1 MPTNSL
7 FTAKLYPLLCRFFS
21 SYLNHLRNHDTI
33 PEILQPSSDCSRLE
47 TCSQTWSW
55 HLARGNPQPR
65 PSSWF
70 LSSHSPL
77 GFLAHCHVHAEPIP
91 CADHEY
97 RFNHACP
104 PLTARSILGPWLI
117 HATPVHLRFLPA
129 VISKY
134 ASLSG
139 PSAKR
144 KRHAS
149 TNTHSLCRNLDHID
163 TPDAQ
168 VASLPNSPGPYHTF
182 SHPARKTTTP
192 TLYGTQRASFSTLE
206 NALWTVH
213 SQAWASLRDT
223 SSLVM
228 ARSRRRATVCQPMSI
243 TFLHLAPTHTGKAE
257 STPECSSAAASSST
271 TKWLDSA
278 G

>member
-1 MPTNSL
+1 MIRYPKSSNPPVTAAGL
-7 FTAKLYPLLCRFFS
+7 RHAAKLGHGIWHEGILSLGQAYGSCR
-21 SYLNHLRNHDTI
+21 LIR
-33 PEILQPSSDCSRLE
+33 P
-47 TCSQTWSW
+47 WGSW
-55 HLARGNPQPR
+55 HIAMFMLSRSLVPA
-65 PSSWF
+65 SW
-70 LSSHSPL
+70 
-77 GFLAHCHVHAEPIP
+77 
-91 CADHEY
+91 Y

-129 VISKY
+129 VIY
-134 ASLSG
+134 
-139 PSAKR
+139 
-144 KRHAS
+144 
-149 TNTHSLCRNLDHID
+149 NLCRNLDHID

-257 STPECSSAAASSST
+257 STPECSSAATSSST

>member
-1 MPTNSL
+1 MLTPSSAGICCNRCLVLIYPRIRYPKSSNPPVTAADSRHA
-7 FTAKLYPLLCRFFS
+7 AKLGHGIWHEGILSLGQAHGSCR
-21 SYLNHLRNHDTI
+21 LIR
-33 PEILQPSSDCSRLE
+33 P
-47 TCSQTWSW
+47 WGSW
-55 HLARGNPQPR
+55 HIAMFMLSRSLVPA
-65 PSSWF
+65 SW
-70 LSSHSPL
+70 H
-77 GFLAHCHVHAEPIP
+77 
-91 CADHEY
+91 

-129 VISKY
+129 VIYKY
-134 ASLSG
+134 ASLSR

-144 KRHAS
+144 KRQAS

-257 STPECSSAAASSST
+257 STPECSSAASTSNST